1 MPQCYCTGQQCKKIG
16 STGYKSPIP
25 QFYPQGRKINTPGQ
39 AAPPK
44 KFHFPGSK
52 YLIRW
57 KKSNHPG
64 TPTPQFYSPG
74 QQNKI
79 KIDPPDAKAAPHNFI
94 QKNQSTG
101 VSSAH
106 PKIPC
111 TGSKSLIHGEKNQI
125 TRGHPRR
132 DFIRQAAKQKR
143 LIDWLIH
150 NFIPSAENTAQQ
162 FTHAT
167 PTLVGRGSGPKPA
180 PTPPP
185 QQIVLV

>member
-1 MPQCYCTGQQCKKIG
+1 MEKI
-16 STGYKSPIP
+16 KSS
-25 QFYPQGRKINTPGQ
+25 GDTH
-39 AAPPK
+39 AAIL
-44 KFHFPGSK
+44 FP
-52 YLIRW
+52 R
-57 KKSNHPG
+57 
-64 TPTPQFYSPG
+64 
-74 QQNKI
+74 QQNKK

-111 TGSKSLIHGEKNQI
+111 TGSKSLIQGKKNQI

-143 LIDWLIH
+143 LIDWLIR

-180 PTPPP
+180 PTPANSASMTIMSLLRCARL
-185 QQIVLV
+185 QRVISTFRVSVINGSLQLYWLVGRGWSSLGIGSKFT